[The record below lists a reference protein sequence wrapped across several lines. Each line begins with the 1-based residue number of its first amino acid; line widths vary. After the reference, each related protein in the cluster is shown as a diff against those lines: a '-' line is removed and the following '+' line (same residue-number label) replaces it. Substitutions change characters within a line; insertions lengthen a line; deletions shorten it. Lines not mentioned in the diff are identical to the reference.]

1 MDAIIEKVYAF
12 TDENALIAPHERVL
26 AAVSGGAD
34 SMALLSLLHRWQQA
48 ELTLAVVHVH
58 HGIRGAEADRDAAF
72 VTQMCREWHIPLFQV
87 RADVPAIAAREH
99 LGLEEAG
106 RLVRYSVFEL
116 VAAVWQADRIATAH
130 TASDRAET
138 VLLHLLRGCGMA
150 GLTGIPAQR
159 GRLVRPLL
167 SCTRAEIEDY
177 CCRFSVPYVKDS
189 TNDDI
194 QYTRN
199 AVRRQLLPLMRQQNP
214 AVEQALLRLA
224 DSAAEDEQYLAQQ
237 AAERLAEC
245 RMSDGVD
252 GRRLLAAPAA
262 IGYRMLQQA
271 LLEYGCR
278 SMERRHFEEC
288 RRMLERGSG
297 AVCLPGG
304 WRLTAAA
311 GVLRIE
317 PTATDSAPLPESLA
331 LTTLPYA
338 GVWCGRRFCV
348 RPVNTEDTEM
358 ARNVH
363 RMFFKSAVDY
373 DRIQS
378 DLSVRVRL
386 PGDRLY
392 PAGRGVGKS
401 VRRLMQEI
409 RLPAQQ
415 RERFP
420 LLCDSAG
427 IVLLPG
433 ITCADRVRLTDASR
447 HFLVWEWLDEP
458 SYCCL
463 P

>member
-106 RLVRYSVFEL
+106 RLVRYSVFER

-237 AAERLAEC
+237 AAAAGGSCSHRLSYAAAGAAGIWLPLDGAAAFW
-245 RMSDGVD
+245 RMSPDAGAWQRRRVSARWLAVNGGGGGAPDRADGN
-252 GRRLLAAPAA
+252 RF
-262 IGYRMLQQA
+262 
-271 LLEYGCR
+271 C
-278 SMERRHFEEC
+278 
-288 RRMLERGSG
+288 
-297 AVCLPGG
+297 
-304 WRLTAAA
+304 AAA
-311 GVLRIE
+311 GVLGAHHVAVCRC
-317 PTATDSAPLPESLA
+317 L
-331 LTTLPYA
+331 
-338 GVWCGRRFCV
+338 V
-348 RPVNTEDTEM
+348 RK
-358 ARNVH
+358 A
-363 RMFFKSAVDY
+363 
-373 DRIQS
+373 
-378 DLSVRVRL
+378 
-386 PGDRLY
+386 
-392 PAGRGVGKS
+392 
-401 VRRLMQEI
+401 
-409 RLPAQQ
+409 
-415 RERFP
+415 
-420 LLCDSAG
+420 LLC
-427 IVLLPG
+427 
-433 ITCADRVRLTDASR
+433 
-447 HFLVWEWLDEP
+447 P
-458 SYCCL
+458 SGEHGGHGNGKKCS
-463 P
+463 